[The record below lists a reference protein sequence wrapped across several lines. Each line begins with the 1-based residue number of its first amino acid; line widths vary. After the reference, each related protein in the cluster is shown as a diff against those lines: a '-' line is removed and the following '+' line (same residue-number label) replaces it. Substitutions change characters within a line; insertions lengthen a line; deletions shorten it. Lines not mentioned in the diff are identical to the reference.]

1 MSKSSGEYLASGP
14 RFGEGEVIERI
25 ETFRRRRPRLLDDH
39 VTLAH
44 GAGGK
49 ASAALVDAVFIEA
62 FRNPLLESLG
72 DGAVINLPGGERL
85 VMSTDSFVVQPRR
98 FPGGSVGELAVHGTA
113 NDLAV
118 AGAVPQ
124 WISAAFVL
132 EEGFPIAELKEIVA
146 DMAAAAAACG
156 AQIVTGDTKVVPNGA
171 ADGLFITT
179 TGVGVIPVGRQLS
192 PASVRPGDKLLLS
205 GSMGDHGMAVMLARG
220 DLAIEADIHSDTAAV
235 SPLVEVLLSAAPS
248 TRWLRDPT
256 RGGVGTVCNELA
268 QACGLGVL
276 LEEDRLPVH
285 PMVSG
290 ACELLGIDPLYV
302 ANEGK
307 FIAVVAPEEAE
318 AGLAAMRSHPLGAEA
333 AEVGQIVA
341 EPAETVVLRTGFGGS
356 RIVDMLVG
364 DPLPRI
370 C

>member
-1 MSKSSGEYLASGP
+1 M
-14 RFGEGEVIERI
+14 
-25 ETFRRRRPRLLDDH
+25 ETFRRRRPRLLDEH

-49 ASAALVDAVFIEA
+49 ASAALVDAVFMEA
-62 FRNPLLESLG
+62 FRNPVLECLG
-72 DGAVINLPGGERL
+72 DGAVLALPGGERM

-98 FPGGSVGELAVHGTA
+98 FPGGSIGQLAVHGTA

-124 WISAAFVL
+124 WMSAAFVL
-132 EEGFPIAELKEIVA
+132 EEGFAIAELKEIVA
-146 DMAAAAAACG
+146 DMAAAAAATG
-156 AQIVTGDTKVVPNGA
+156 IQLVTGDTKVVPNGA
-171 ADGLFITT
+171 ADGVFITT
-179 TGVGVIPVGRQLS
+179 TGIGIIPEGRQLS
-192 PASVRPGDKLLLS
+192 PASVRPGDKVLLS

-220 DLAIEADIHSDTAAV
+220 DLAIEADIRSDTASV
-235 SPLVEVLLSAAPS
+235 SPLVEALLAAAPS

-268 QACGLGVL
+268 QACGLAVL
-276 LEEDRLPVH
+276 LEEDRLPVQ

-307 FIAVVAPEEAE
+307 FVAVVAPEEAQ
-318 AGLAAMRSHPLGAEA
+318 AALAAIRSHPLGAQA
-333 AEVGQIVA
+333 AVIGEIMA
-341 EPAETVVLRTGFGGS
+341 EPAETVIVRTGFGGT